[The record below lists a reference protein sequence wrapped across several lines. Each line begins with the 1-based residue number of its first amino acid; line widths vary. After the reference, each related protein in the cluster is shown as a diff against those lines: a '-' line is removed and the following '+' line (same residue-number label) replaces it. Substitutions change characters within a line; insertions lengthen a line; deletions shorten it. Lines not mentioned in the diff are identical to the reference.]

1 MSTRSMASLKQ
12 MQVHVSLDG
21 KFLFTLDDLARAE
34 AQVLAECARH
44 PNPNERMRAASSQ
57 TTPSESLSYLTRD
70 LQPQVRLRV
79 AGNICTPAEGFVVL
93 AEDSDPQVRAAVL
106 NNPSTPPMVKIW
118 MRGGYGDMSLKEFLE
133 TANAD

>member
-1 MSTRSMASLKQ
+1 MSSIHPRSIKL
-12 MQVHVSLDG
+12 HVSLDG

-44 PNPNERMRAASSQ
+44 PDPNERMRAASSQ
-57 TTPSESLSYLTRD
+57 TTPAESLSYLRRD
-70 LQPQVRLRV
+70 LHPHVRLRV
-79 AGNICTPAEGFVVL
+79 ADNICTPAEDFVVL

-106 NNPSTPPMVKIW
+106 NNPSTPPLVKIW